1 MQNTVALGA
10 LVFLLGLEFEVTASV
25 LADTFKHKG
34 EGVIDQNVGVAK
46 AGYDYAREHFVPLG
60 YQVEVLPQA
69 PAVTSP
75 GTKPSRS
82 ARSRRDAASTPPI
95 P

>member
-1 MQNTVALGA
+1 M
-10 LVFLLGLEFEVTASV
+10 FLLGLEFEVTASV

-34 EGVIDQNVGVAK
+34 KAVIDQNVGVAK

-60 YQVEVLPQA
+60 YKWKFSA
-69 PAVTSP
+69 SAGRTSP
-75 GTKPSRS
+75 ATRRSRS
-82 ARSRRDAASTPPI
+82 ARSRPAAASIPPI